1 MLKREQVLE
10 RRRFNHLP
18 SSISITDILPD
29 AHQSTEKESVGVDR
43 PGERGSGNG
52 SLLLVDRTHFAEERR
67 KGRNF
72 WGFERGM
79 LGGDVESGLQ
89 KEVLLD
95 TYDRTA
101 KAGGFRTTSRTSMN
115 PVRCRL

>member
-1 MLKREQVLE
+1 
-10 RRRFNHLP
+10 
-18 SSISITDILPD
+18 
-29 AHQSTEKESVGVDR
+29 
-43 PGERGSGNG
+43 
-52 SLLLVDRTHFAEERR
+52 
-67 KGRNF
+67 
-72 WGFERGM
+72 M